1 MKCLY
6 KREMNVMTHL
16 HMLLRHWPR
25 CLLLHLRVHLLWCNV
40 QQGRSSWKNV
50 QYPQT
55 TEISGRVGGNKLYD
69 KRMILR
75 FVILYGSF
83 NIARDSL
90 RQALVLHLNPAPGNH
105 SGTYCTFGMDCQWLK
120 VILGVG

>member
-1 MKCLY
+1 M
-6 KREMNVMTHL
+6 R
-16 HMLLRHWPR
+16 
-25 CLLLHLRVHLLWCNV
+25 
-40 QQGRSSWKNV
+40 
-50 QYPQT
+50 YPQT

-69 KRMILR
+69 KRTILR

-90 RQALVLHLNPAPGNH
+90 RQALVLRLNPASGNH